1 MPIGTGRRGII
12 NALAVSPD
20 GRCLAA
26 SGLGVVRNEA
36 GFQQHARMYPIA
48 ETLDAKRK
56 RDRGMIYLFDTK
68 EPGVRLLRGHEG
80 VVFALA
86 FAPDE
91 RQFMVSAAWEPRK
104 EPNTSAGRVYVWDI
118 RKNTSADDKDA
129 LAEKEDIKV
138 AEWPL
143 PDRHV
148 PPYPPPPRSE

>member
-56 RDRGMIYLFDTK
+56 RDRGMIYLFDTRQ
-68 EPGVRLLRGHEG
+68 PGVRLLRGHEG
-80 VVFALA
+80 VVSSLA
-86 FAPDE
+86 FAPGDG
-91 RQFMVSAAWEPRK
+91 QLLVSVAWQP
-104 EPNTSAGRVYVWDI
+104 G
-118 RKNTSADDKDA
+118 KDP
-129 LAEKEDIKV
+129 E
-138 AEWPL
+138 
-143 PDRHV
+143 
-148 PPYPPPPRSE
+148 SST